1 MNESQWMED
10 PRVAAI
16 PKEKLDFLQKIFFE
30 SKKLSQKEL
39 IPFFMALASRAKKAN
54 ISFSQAETDIIL
66 EVIRENA
73 SPEEC
78 KKIDQ
83 TLKLFAGRK

>member
-1 MNESQWMED
+1 MNESDWMSD

-39 IPFFMALASRAKKAN
+39 MPFFMALAGRAKKAN
-54 ISFSQAETDIIL
+54 ISFSQTEMDTIL
-66 EVIRENA
+66 EVIKENA
-73 SPEEC
+73 SPDEC

-83 TLKLFAGRK
+83 TLKLFASRK